1 MSKSNK
7 KVVESKTVYT
17 APNLKR
23 LSAFLIDYVLVYL
36 ILAAVITFVR
46 GSMDIEAASANT
58 QVSFYFVLVLLS
70 IAYFVLVPTLVFR
83 DDRTGQTVGKRIMGL
98 RTIRVNGTNV
108 TFVTLLIRSL
118 FKLLGEG
125 MVMISTLYVLEIAGL
140 LGMPINFI
148 GYLGT
153 AYIMVTLVSC
163 TIMIIR
169 PNRQMFH
176 DYIANTVVIL
186 FDQKVKVQ

>member
-1 MSKSNK
+1 MSKTNK
-7 KVVESKTVYT
+7 KVVQSKTVLT
-17 APNLKR
+17 APNFKR
-23 LSAFLIDYVLVYL
+23 LTAFVIDYVIVYIALAIVITLARSSLDLENASAGIQAGVYL
-36 ILAAVITFVR
+36 FLI
-46 GSMDIEAASANT
+46 
-58 QVSFYFVLVLLS
+58 VLSL
-70 IAYFVLVPTLVFR
+70 AYFVLVPTLIFN
-83 DDRTGQTVGKRIMGL
+83 DDRKGQTIGKRVMGL
-98 RTIRVNGTNV
+98 KIIRVNGTEV
-108 TFVTLLIRSL
+108 TMLTLLIRTL
-118 FKLLGEG
+118 FMLLGEG

-186 FDQKVKVQ
+186 YDQKVQR

>member
-1 MSKSNK
+1 MSKTNK
-7 KVVESKTVYT
+7 KVVQSKTVLT
-17 APNLKR
+17 APNFKR
-23 LSAFLIDYVLVYL
+23 LTAFVIDYVVVYL
-36 ILAAVITFVR
+36 ALAIVITLARNSLDLDNASVSVQAAVYTLLI
-46 GSMDIEAASANT
+46 
-58 QVSFYFVLVLLS
+58 VLSL
-70 IAYFVLVPTLVFR
+70 AYFVLVPTLIYK
-83 DDRTGQTVGKRIMGL
+83 DDRKGQTIGKRVMGL
-98 RTIRVNGTNV
+98 KIIRVNGTDV
-108 TFVTLLIRSL
+108 TMVTLLIRTL
-118 FKLLGEG
+118 FMLLGEG
-125 MVMISTLYVLEIAGL
+125 MVMISTLYVLEIADL

-186 FDQKVKVQ
+186 YDQKVSR

>member
-1 MSKSNK
+1 MSKTNK

-23 LSAFLIDYVLVYL
+23 LSAFIIDYVLVYFV
-36 ILAAVITFVR
+36 LAIVISTVR
-46 GSMDIEAASANT
+46 ASYDLDGASAGV
-58 QVSFYFVLVLLS
+58 QAAFYFILITLS
-70 IAYFVLVPTLVFR
+70 LAYFVIVPIFIFKG
-83 DDRTGQTVGKRIMGL
+83 DRTGQTLGKKIMGL
-98 RTIRVNGTNV
+98 RTIRVNGTDV
-108 TFVTLLIRSL
+108 TVMTLIIRSL

-125 MVMISTLYVLEIAGL
+125 MIMISTLYVLEIAGL
-140 LGMPINFI
+140 LGMPISFI

-186 FDQKVKVQ
+186 YDQKVKR